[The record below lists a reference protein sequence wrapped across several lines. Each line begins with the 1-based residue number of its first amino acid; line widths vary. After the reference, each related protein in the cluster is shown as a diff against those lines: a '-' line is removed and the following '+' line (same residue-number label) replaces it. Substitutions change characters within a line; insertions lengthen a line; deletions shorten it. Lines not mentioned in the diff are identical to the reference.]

1 MKYKYKFSYGNVFKY
16 LLDQYIIMSMN
27 FFISLCF
34 VFVDYHLY
42 NLLAEKF
49 SKQATPL
56 LIIQIM
62 CFVLTSLFF
71 AYMVVIF
78 VIPKRVIL
86 TDSSIYI
93 RKYFWD
99 LANFSRGFNDKIL
112 LNDVIECKKYD
123 GKRPRWDRAR
133 PYAVHFFEWDDL
145 VEIVLAGESVLGL
158 KDDKVYLVPIQNS
171 EDFIKRVNER
181 IKSNCL

>member
-1 MKYKYKFSYGNVFKY
+1 MKYKYKFSYGSIFKY
-16 LLDQYIIMSMN
+16 LLNQYIIMSMN

-34 VFVDYHLY
+34 VYVDYHLY

-49 SKQATPL
+49 NKQATPL
-56 LIIQIM
+56 LIIQIT

-71 AYMVVIF
+71 AYMVVTF

-93 RKYFWD
+93 RRWFWN
-99 LANFSRGFNDKIL
+99 LSYFSRGFNDKIL

-123 GKRPRWDRAR
+123 GKRPRWDRDR
-133 PYAVHFFEWDDL
+133 PYAVPFFEWDDL